1 MLMHFQQKLQ
11 ELERRYDQQAVKH
24 DERTAQVE
32 QRLQNLFTQPHSPNS
47 GVLPGPSMVLPPGG
61 NGFVGHPLT
70 DVARSSLG
78 QYGSRSRTGRVITW
92 IRC

>member
-32 QRLQNLFTQPHSPNS
+32 QRLQNLFHSPNS
-47 GVLPGPSMVLPPGG
+47 AVLPGPSVVLPPGG
-61 NGFVGHPLT
+61 SDFVGQHRT

-78 QYGSRSRTGRVITW
+78 
-92 IRC
+92 